1 MEEPEQQ
8 EVGGRGH
15 GHHCSPPMGSVDVLK
30 GQKEVSEWP
39 QDKGD
44 AQDTDGLAFN
54 SSPAPG
60 LIVLP
65 DWNFIS
71 IFPQHPPP
79 PHPE

>member
-1 MEEPEQQ
+1 M
-8 EVGGRGH
+8 VVTAARRWDLW
-15 GHHCSPPMGSVDVLK
+15 MFLK
-30 GQKEVSEWP
+30 RQGDQKVSEWP

-65 DWNFIS
+65 EWNFS
-71 IFPQHPPP
+71 SVFPPQPPR
-79 PHPE
+79 PE